1 MHETDRRTATMTPF
15 DRVMQA
21 YGMMVNLTPEQE
33 EDARDRLRK
42 FLELRTGT
50 DQELAVEGLQFLR
63 GTRATRRRR
72 SAMKREV
79 AEAL

>member
-1 MHETDRRTATMTPF
+1 MTPF
-15 DRVMQA
+15 NRVMYA

-42 FLELRTGT
+42 FLEHRTGT
-50 DQELAVEGLQFLR
+50 DQELAVQGMQFLR
-63 GTRATRRRR
+63 GKGASRPRR
-72 SAMKREV
+72 SATKSEA

>member
-1 MHETDRRTATMTPF
+1 MTPF

-63 GTRATRRRR
+63 GTRTTGRRR